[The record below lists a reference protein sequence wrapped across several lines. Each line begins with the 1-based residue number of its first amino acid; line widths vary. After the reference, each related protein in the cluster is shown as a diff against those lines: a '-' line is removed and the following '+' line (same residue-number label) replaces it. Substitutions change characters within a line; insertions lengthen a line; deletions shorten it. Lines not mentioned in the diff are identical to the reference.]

1 MILVSVFT
9 RAGTTVLFT
18 IGPFDATLEGVDFAG
33 QTLVRLFAISTA
45 IGLFGLTT
53 EPRSFVLDLERR
65 GLSPRF
71 AFIALATLEAVPAMV
86 ERASVIGSAQR
97 ARGLDTEG
105 SIRAR
110 LRGVL
115 PLVGPV
121 ILSSL
126 TEVEERSLALEVRAF
141 GRPGRRNLL
150 WRIPDSGAQLAVRAV
165 LLLALAGAI
174 VGRLT
179 GSFPSL
185 P

>member
-1 MILVSVFT
+1 
-9 RAGTTVLFT
+9 
-18 IGPFDATLEGVDFAG
+18 
-33 QTLVRLFAISTA
+33 
-45 IGLFGLTT
+45 
-53 EPRSFVLDLERR
+53 
-65 GLSPRF
+65 
-71 AFIALATLEAVPAMV
+71 MV
-86 ERASVIGSAQR
+86 ERAGVIGSAQR

-150 WRIPDSGAQLAVRAV
+150 WRIPDSPAQLAVRAS
-165 LLLALAGAI
+165 LLLALLGAI
-174 VGRLT
+174 VARIT
-179 GSFPSL
+179 GTFPSL